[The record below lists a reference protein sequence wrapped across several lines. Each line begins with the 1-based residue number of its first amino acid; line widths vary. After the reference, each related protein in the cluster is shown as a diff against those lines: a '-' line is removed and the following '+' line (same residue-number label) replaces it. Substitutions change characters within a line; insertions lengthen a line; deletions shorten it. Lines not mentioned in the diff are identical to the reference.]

1 MNELYEKCQSL
12 VNANLKEN
20 IDKEN
25 LNVLYASVLAI
36 FLLKPELTLKKL
48 PNILNSLN
56 LIVGNKSVLN
66 LAIDNI
72 EGIDDIEILKAAGAV
87 ITRNI
92 NYDEE
97 TGNLSLDK
105 YLILSKDNKK
115 INKAEAVMKITHE
128 LFHLLRHGNITK
140 NDKEIKDI
148 EGISI
153 NTFNLETKE
162 LKRKHMQLEEAIVQS
177 YTNEALNLLKDYL
190 NNNNIND
197 FLKSLQKELISFSY
211 SAYDIHLNILNIY
224 KRNPK
229 IEELIDD
236 TFENYETPSKLAIY
250 INSVMTSSSAFTKM
264 SRNLDKLIEGMDNGN
279 LPNIENAKGI
289 YLNMLKDAKEF
300 LNRSQNKNYKL

>member
-1 MNELYEKCQSL
+1 
-12 VNANLKEN
+12 
-20 IDKEN
+20 
-25 LNVLYASVLAI
+25 
-36 FLLKPELTLKKL
+36 
-48 PNILNSLN
+48 
-56 LIVGNKSVLN
+56 
-66 LAIDNI
+66 
-72 EGIDDIEILKAAGAV
+72 
-87 ITRNI
+87 
-92 NYDEE
+92 
-97 TGNLSLDK
+97 
-105 YLILSKDNKK
+105 
-115 INKAEAVMKITHE
+115 MKITHE